1 MNPLKPT
8 TYYKILGPRGTP
20 LLGYRNDKWQLPRGH
35 PGKWTDLRYPHICVM
50 GWHLIPN
57 IGISR
62 QLRVGILYTAEGRGQ
77 YDAQPDK
84 VSFESAR
91 LLKRVGE
98 ITLDDIEYFAQLW
111 LERTKAYCTTDELR
125 SQRYVDIN
133 AGSKSPD
140 YRAARSYFEQCQH
153 NYRAARN
160 YFEQCQHKIEQCK
173 SALPYPDNTI
183 ITDYRSLHVK
193 NACAY
198 TSYIAS
204 CAANAAQYSG
214 SSTYTEYLLQSYAVL
229 EHIGR
234 R

>member
-140 YRAARSYFEQCQH
+140 YRAARSYFERCQH
-153 NYRAARN
+153 II
-160 YFEQCQHKIEQCK
+160 KQCK

>member
-8 TYYKILGPRGTP
+8 TYYNTYYKILGPRGTP
-20 LLGYRNDKWQLPRGH
+20 LLGYRNDRWQLPRGH
-35 PGKWTDLRYPHICVM
+35 PGKWTDSRYPHLCVS

-77 YDAQPDK
+77 YDAYPDR

-98 ITLDDIEYFAQLW
+98 ITLDDIEQFAQLW
-111 LERTKAYCTTDELR
+111 LERARAY
-125 SQRYVDIN
+125 SAN
-133 AGSKSPD
+133 AQYGNYAMRHDLCRGEYHS
-140 YRAARSYFEQCQH
+140 AQSYFDQCQ
-153 NYRAARN
+153 Y
-160 YFEQCQHKIEQCK
+160 KIGQCK

-193 NACAY
+193 NACSYA
-198 TSYIAS
+198 SYIAIN
-204 CAANAAQYSG
+204 AANAAGYSD

-229 EHIGR
+229 ERIGR